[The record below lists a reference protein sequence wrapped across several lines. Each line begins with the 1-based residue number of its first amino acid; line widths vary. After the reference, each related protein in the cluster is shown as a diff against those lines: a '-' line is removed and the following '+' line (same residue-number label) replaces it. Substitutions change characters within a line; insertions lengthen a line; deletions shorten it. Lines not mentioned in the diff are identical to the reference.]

1 MPGRRT
7 FTISL
12 LAASVAAFAAGP
24 DYFPLFVGNV
34 WVYRGAGTRAD
45 SILQLEITRAAVF
58 NGKGYHLLHGLPEKD
73 YWLRMDDNGA
83 LLELEAGPEAD
94 LDRPGIPERVWY
106 AFYTPV
112 GQEYAT
118 WLGGV
123 CCGRAVVSSRNASY
137 KGPIGEFNSA
147 LEVRYPGTFQVG
159 IDRELFLPYV
169 GMIYRSVAT
178 GGPSYATYDLI
189 YARLGGVT
197 VISGP
202 ELTCSLSLDH
212 SIYTANLMPPLDPRT
227 SVPLMT
233 ARLTLRNTAEPVQL
247 TFPSGQ
253 SYDFVIRNEKGE
265 TVYRWSDGK
274 AFTMAIRTETFGP
287 GEKNFM
293 IQVRLG
299 SADGKPFPQ
308 GKYVAEGW
316 LTTMGTRVYTA
327 SAGFEMRHIF

>member
-12 LAASVAAFAAGP
+12 LAASAVAFAAGP

-34 WVYRGAGTRAD
+34 WVYRGGGSRAD
-45 SILQLEITRAAVF
+45 SILQLEVTQAAVF
-58 NGKGYHLLHGLPEKD
+58 NGKLYHLLHGLPEKD
-73 YWLRMDDNGA
+73 YWLRLDDSGA
-83 LLELEAGPEAD
+83 LLAFAPD
-94 LDRPGIPERVWY
+94 LNEEKLWY

-118 WLGGV
+118 WLAGV
-123 CCGRAVVSSRNASY
+123 CCGRTVVSSRNASY
-137 KGPIGEFNSA
+137 KGPIGEFDWA
-147 LEVRYPGTFQVG
+147 LEIRYPGTFQVG

-169 GMIYRSVAT
+169 GMVYRSVAT
-178 GGPSYATYDLI
+178 GGPGYASYDLI

-197 VISGP
+197 VISAP

-212 SIYTANLMPPLDPRT
+212 SIYTANLMPPLDPRA

-274 AFTMAIRTETFGP
+274 AFTMAIRTEIFGP

-293 IQVRLG
+293 IQARLG

-316 LTTMGTRVYTA
+316 LTTVGSKIYA
-327 SAGFEMRHIF
+327 AAAGFEIQHVF